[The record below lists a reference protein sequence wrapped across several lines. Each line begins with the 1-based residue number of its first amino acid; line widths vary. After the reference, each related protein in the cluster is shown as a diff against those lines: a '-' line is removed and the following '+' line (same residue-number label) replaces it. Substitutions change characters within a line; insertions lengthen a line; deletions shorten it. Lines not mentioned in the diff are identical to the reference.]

1 MSISRFKALLGA
13 TALAIVSAG
22 IANAGGF
29 SRGTADTDILFEQGN
44 FNLRTSATIVS
55 PTRKFTDVGFTGQE
69 KLLGVD
75 FAETYVI
82 PSAAVKLKFFDNLS
96 CAGTFSTP
104 YGGSSAYPIASG
116 RMGKLKEELV
126 ANEFGATCALQ
137 FDMGKGRFS
146 FLGGVFVEQH
156 NYELVMRPDAL
167 GGVLTPHVKLKG
179 SDTGWRAGV
188 AYEIPEIA
196 MRTQL
201 MYRSGTTVDA
211 DGAVVT
217 PFSGGAL
224 DGAAHGAGEMPQS
237 LELKAQSGIAPGWL
251 AFGSVKWTDY
261 SVLERLDLTTNVAL
275 APGVYLGGANL
286 YYYKDGW
293 TVTGGVGHA
302 FTDAI
307 SGLVSF
313 TWDKGVTTGW
323 DTSST
328 TYTLASGLS
337 FKDKIGGELR
347 AGVGLTYLTSASE
360 TKYDPTAH
368 PLLDPTY
375 GYNRTVGSDWS
386 YAASLGYAVKW

>member
-1 MSISRFKALLGA
+1 MNISRLKALLGA
-13 TALAIVSAG
+13 TALTIVTIGA
-22 IANAGGF
+22 ANAGGF

-55 PTRKFTDVGFTGQE
+55 PTRKFSNAGFPGQE
-69 KLLGVD
+69 ALVGVD
-75 FAETYVI
+75 YAETYVI
-82 PSAAVKLKFFDNLS
+82 PSAAVKFKFFDNLS

-116 RMGKLKEELV
+116 RMGKLKEELL
-126 ANEFGATCALQ
+126 ANEFGATCAIQL
-137 FDMGKGRFS
+137 DMGKGRVS

-156 NYELVMRPDAL
+156 NYDLVIRPANL
-167 GGVLTPHVKLKG
+167 GGLTPHVKLKG

-196 MRTQL
+196 LRTQL

-211 DGAVVT
+211 DGTVAT

-224 DGAAHGAGEMPQS
+224 DGTAHGAGEMPQS
-237 LELKAQSGIAPGWL
+237 LELKAQTGIAPGWL
-251 AFGSVKWTDY
+251 AFGSVKWSDY
-261 SVLERLDLTTNVAL
+261 SVLERLDLTTST
-275 APGVYLGGANL
+275 PIQGANL
-286 YYYKDGW
+286 YFYKDGW

-313 TWDKGVTTGW
+313 TWDKGVSTGW

-360 TKYDPTAH
+360 TNYSLGVPPTDAEF
-368 PLLDPTY
+368 
-375 GYNRTVGSDWS
+375 GFNRSVGSDWS